1 MPYRGATQATTDLI
15 GGQIQVLSSSIGG
28 LRAGVEAGK
37 VRLLLTATEA
47 RLAYLP
53 ELPTSAEA
61 GLPGYRMTVWQ
72 GVVAPAGTP
81 QPILDR
87 IHALVA
93 GMLQDEGARKR
104 LASVGLDPMVMS
116 QAEFAAFVKA
126 EHARWQRIVKD
137 AGVEA
142 Q

>member
-1 MPYRGATQATTDLI
+1 
-15 GGQIQVLSSSIGG
+15 
-28 LRAGVEAGK
+28 
-37 VRLLLTATEA
+37 
-47 RLAYLP
+47 
-53 ELPTSAEA
+53 
-61 GLPGYRMTVWQ
+61 MTVWQ

-104 LASVGLDPMVMS
+104 LASVGLDPIVMS